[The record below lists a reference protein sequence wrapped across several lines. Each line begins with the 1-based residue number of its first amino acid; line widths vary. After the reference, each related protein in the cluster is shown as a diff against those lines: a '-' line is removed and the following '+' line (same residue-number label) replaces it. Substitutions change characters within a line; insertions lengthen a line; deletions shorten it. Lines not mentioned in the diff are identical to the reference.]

1 MKRIIFW
8 LLVLVGVFLVIR
20 ISQIVLSKHEMTD
33 FVFGYLVGQIIL
45 LMVVIVLTVI
55 LGRSKF
61 KR

>member
-1 MKRIIFW
+1 M
-8 LLVLVGVFLVIR
+8 IR

>member
-45 LMVVIVLTVI
+45 LMVVIVLTVF